1 MGTNSNINWEK
12 IQQGVN
18 EVERLIGQKEYNHA
32 MITAR
37 QTLELMVKLQME
49 RADIVSTNS
58 DLMSMIDCL
67 YKNRWIS
74 KATCERYHKIRMI
87 GNKAVHDGDNNA
99 YSANQAYHE
108 LSQEVYT
115 FANDYR
121 NAQKGV
127 RPAPA
132 RQSTTR
138 QNRPTRNTGSGN
150 TANTES
156 SRRSRKQKGIT
167 FTGADLLKL
176 LIPIVCIALLFVI
189 IKIVRPNSD
198 TGKKKTTAPIT
209 TEAVTNTDSANETDS
224 AETEP
229 EIIYR
234 TTSNLNVRSR
244 PSTDGD
250 KLGLLSAGSAIEYI
264 GDSDDGAWAKIL
276 YNGQEG
282 YVSKE
287 YLTTE

>member
-1 MGTNSNINWEK
+1 MGTNSNNINWEK

-18 EVERLIGQKEYNHA
+18 EVERLIGQKEYNAA

-37 QTLELMVKLQME
+37 QTLEIMVRLQLE
-49 RADIVSTNS
+49 RADIANGSS

-74 KATCERYHKIRMI
+74 KSTCERYHKIRII
-87 GNKAVHDGDNNA
+87 GNKAVHDGDNSP

-108 LSQEVYT
+108 LSQEVYM
-115 FANDYR
+115 FANDYQ
-121 NAQKGV
+121 NAQKGI
-127 RPAPA
+127 RPAPESQKPA
-132 RQSTTR
+132 R
-138 QNRPTRNTGSGN
+138 QNRQPARTRTD
-150 TANTES
+150 S
-156 SRRSRKQKGIT
+156 SENRSRKQKGIT
-167 FTGADLLKL
+167 FTAADLLKL
-176 LIPIVCIALLFVI
+176 LIPIVCIGLLFVV

-198 TGKKKTTAPIT
+198 TGKKKTTAAVT
-209 TEAVTNTDSANETDS
+209 TEAVTDADSSNDSA
-224 AETEP
+224 AVETEP
-229 EIIYR
+229 ETIYR

-250 KLGLLSAGSAIEYI
+250 KLGQLPTGTVIEYV
-264 GDSDDGAWAKIL
+264 GDSDDGAWAKIN

-287 YLTTE
+287 FLSAE

>member
-1 MGTNSNINWEK
+1 MGTNSNNINWEK

-18 EVERLIGQKEYNHA
+18 EVERLIGQKEYNAA

-37 QTLELMVKLQME
+37 QTLELMVRLQME
-49 RADIVSTNS
+49 RAGIVNGSS

-74 KATCERYHKIRMI
+74 KATCERYHKIRII
-87 GNKAVHDGDNNA
+87 GNKAVHDGDNNP

-115 FANDYR
+115 FANDYQ
-121 NAQKGV
+121 NAQKGI
-127 RPAPA
+127 RPAPENQPPA
-132 RQSTTR
+132 R
-138 QNRPTRNTGSGN
+138 QNRQPSRSPR
-150 TANTES
+150 TES
-156 SRRSRKQKGIT
+156 SGNKSRKQKGIT
-167 FTGADLLKL
+167 FTAADLLKL
-176 LIPIVCIALLFVI
+176 LIPIVCIALLFVV

-198 TGKKKTTAPIT
+198 TGKKKTTAAVT
-209 TEAVTNTDSANETDS
+209 TEAVTDADSSNDNTA
-224 AETEP
+224 AETET

-250 KLGLLSAGSAIEYI
+250 KLGQLPAGSVIEYV
-264 GDSDDGAWAKIL
+264 GDSDDGAWAKIN

-287 YLTTE
+287 FLSAE

>member
-18 EVERLIGQKEYNHA
+18 EVERLIGQKEYNSA
-32 MITAR
+32 MIAAR
-37 QTLELMVKLQME
+37 QTLELMVRLQME
-49 RADIVSTNS
+49 RADIVTGSS

-121 NAQKGV
+121 NAQKGI

-132 RQSTTR
+132 RQPAAR
-138 QNRPTRNTGSGN
+138 QNKPARGS
-150 TANTES
+150 AQDS
-156 SRRSRKQKGIT
+156 SGRSRKQKGIT
-167 FTGADLLKL
+167 FTTADLLKL
-176 LIPIVCIALLFVI
+176 LIPVICIALLFVI
-189 IKIVRPNSD
+189 VKIVRPNSD
-198 TGKKKTTAPIT
+198 TGRKKTTAAVT
-209 TEAVTNTDSANETDS
+209 TEAVTGSDSSDEANA

-250 KLGLLSAGSAIEYI
+250 KLGQLSAGSAIEYI
-264 GDSDDGAWAKIL
+264 GDSDDGAWAKIN

-287 YLTTE
+287 FLTTE